1 MSPRRLQHA
10 FAALMTLTALEVC
23 PAVAGQNSKPKA
35 EQGGSPSAQKQE
47 SKDEAKGKSEG
58 KSEGQE
64 DVDTEHLFGFTEGS
78 DAGEK
83 GQQEVVVDTIGRIGK
98 RRSDQ
103 GPSTYR
109 AFNTRIGYQF
119 DPIERLS
126 IELSAFG
133 DVRRV
138 RNIMDLDD
146 KSFGTFDGVSIDV
159 KYQFLKG
166 SAEQPLGIALEVRPR
181 FARVLP
187 IEGNGANIFDME
199 TLLQAD
205 VQIVPK
211 KLWYATNISFEPAAG
226 RQRGSKEGYRSSTF
240 FWSNSIVGEV
250 AHNTYLGPEVRYLR
264 GYDGIF
270 LNRLESEAV
279 TLGPA
284 LHHRFTEKVWV
295 TFAYAAQVWG
305 RDTDPS
311 VARRGLGLNQFE
323 RHNVRLKF
331 GMEF

>member
-1 MSPRRLQHA
+1 MPTRRLHHA
-10 FAALMTLTALEVC
+10 FAALMTLSTLDAC
-23 PAVAGQNSKPKA
+23 PAFAEQSSKPGMA
-35 EQGGSPSAQKQE
+35 QDGSSSAQKDE
-47 SKDEAKGKSEG
+47 SKGKSE
-58 KSEGQE
+58 SNEE
-64 DVDTEHLFGFTEGS
+64 VDTEHLFGFTEGT

-83 GQQEVVVDTIGRIGK
+83 GQQEVVVDTVGRIGK
-98 RRSDQ
+98 RRSDS

-119 DPIERLS
+119 DPIDRLS

-146 KSFGTFDGVSIDV
+146 KSFGTFDGVSVDV

-166 SAEQPLGIALEVRPR
+166 SAEQPFGFALEVRPR

-187 IEGNGANIFDME
+187 IEGKGANIFDME

-211 KLWYATNISFEPAAG
+211 KLWYGTNISFEPAAG

-240 FWSNSIVGEV
+240 LWSNAIVGEV
-250 AHNTYLGPEVRYLR
+250 AEHTYLGPEVRYLR
-264 GYDGIF
+264 GYEGTF

-279 TLGPA
+279 TIGPA
-284 LHHRFTEKVWV
+284 LHHRFTEKAWV
-295 TFAYAAQVWG
+295 TLAYAAQVWG

-311 VARRGLGLNQFE
+311 LARRGFGLNQFE